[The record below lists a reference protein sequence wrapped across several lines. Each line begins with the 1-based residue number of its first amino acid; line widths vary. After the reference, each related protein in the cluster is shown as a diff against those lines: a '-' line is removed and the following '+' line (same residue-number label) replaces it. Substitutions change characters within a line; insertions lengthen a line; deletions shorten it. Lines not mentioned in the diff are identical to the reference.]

1 MQSISLEQWRLFVQI
16 ADRGSLTDTAMSR
29 DVAQSAISRQLAALE
44 RHCGGK
50 LFDRHAQGVRL
61 NEVGQRLY
69 PQVCDWIRRADELV
83 ANARGVLRVPSGTV
97 RVGILESLA
106 GGLVGPLYKSVRQR
120 YPGIQLRVAIG
131 LSGRLT
137 ESLGAGQLDLALFS
151 DHGRERVLHGQ
162 GLGTMP
168 HLLAAPPGDR
178 LTRAKTVPFESLHEI
193 PLVIPGRP
201 YAFHDVLEHWAQ
213 RKRIRLQI
221 VLECDSLSLQK
232 QLVMQEGLYAIMAA
246 SALREELQSGKIQAA
261 RLANP
266 TLNRRLVLRVNPQEA
281 PSQATQAVQGLLKQ
295 LATSRLATPQLR
307 QTASA

>member
-1 MQSISLEQWRLFVQI
+1 M
-16 ADRGSLTDTAMSR
+16 
-29 DVAQSAISRQLAALE
+29 
-44 RHCGGK
+44 
-50 LFDRHAQGVRL
+50 
-61 NEVGQRLY
+61 
-69 PQVCDWIRRADELV
+69 
-83 ANARGVLRVPSGTV
+83 
-97 RVGILESLA
+97 
-106 GGLVGPLYKSVRQR
+106 
-120 YPGIQLRVAIG
+120 AIG

>member
-16 ADRGSLTDTAMSR
+16 ADRGSLTETAMAR

-44 RHCGGK
+44 RLCGGK

-69 PQVCDWIRRADELV
+69 PQVCDWIARADALV
-83 ANARGVLRVPSGTV
+83 ADARGVLRVPSGTV

-106 GGLVGPLYKSVRQR
+106 GDLVGPLYKSVRQR

-137 ESLGAGQLDLALFS
+137 ESLGAGHLDLALYS

-168 HLLAAPPGDR
+168 HLLAGPPGDK
-178 LTRAKTVPFESLHEI
+178 LTRAKTVAFESLHDI

-232 QLVMQEGLYAIMAA
+232 QLVIQEGLYAIMAA
-246 SALREELQSGKIQAA
+246 SALREELQSGQIQAA

-281 PSQATQAVQGLLKQ
+281 PSQATQAVRGLLKQ
-295 LATSRLATPQLR
+295 LATTRLPPR
-307 QTASA
+307 QTATTG